1 MRYAA
6 PTRQRKSRA
15 PMTQMEPT
23 AASKPD
29 PQAQAQAGSVKREVL
44 YRHSVVVRVTHW
56 IGVLCVSLLL
66 MSGLRLF
73 NYHPALYWGNV
84 GYGGISAFLAIGS
97 RIDPASRTPVGF
109 VRIAGREFVT
119 TGVLGVSYD
128 SDRGR
133 MVPRAF
139 PAWLTLPGEPGLALA
154 RDWHFLMAW

>member
-84 GYGGISAFLAIGS
+84 GYRGVPSFIAIGAIEDTEKDELTGIT
-97 RIDPASRTPVGF
+97 RI
-109 VRIAGREFVT
+109 
-119 TGVLGVSYD
+119 
-128 SDRGR
+128 
-133 MVPRAF
+133 
-139 PAWLTLPGEPGLALA
+139 
-154 RDWHFLMAW
+154 